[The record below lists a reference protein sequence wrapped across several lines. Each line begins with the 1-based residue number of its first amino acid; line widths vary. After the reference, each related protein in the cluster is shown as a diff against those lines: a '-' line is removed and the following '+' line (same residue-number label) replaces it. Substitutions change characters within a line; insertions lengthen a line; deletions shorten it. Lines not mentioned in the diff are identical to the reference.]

1 MKREVVNF
9 VLPLLQQQDGSGTQQ
24 MLFTIGMFA
33 LILLV
38 FYFLIIRPQRKK
50 EKETEKMRTNLK
62 KNDKVLTIGGI
73 KGIVHQVKEDS
84 VIIKV
89 DDNTKIEFV
98 KNAIASI
105 TTENTKDNG
114 KEEPKKEEKTE
125 KVEK

>member
-1 MKREVVNF
+1 MKMNVANYI
-9 VLPLLQQQDGSGTQQ
+9 LPLLQQDGSGIN
-24 MLFTIGMFA
+24 MMVTIGMFA

-50 EKETEKMRTNLK
+50 EKETEKMRSNLK

-73 KGIVHQVKEDS
+73 RGTVYQVKEDS
-84 VIIKV
+84 IIIKV

-105 TTENTKDNG
+105 IEAKEAV
-114 KEEPKKEEKTE
+114 KEESKKEEK
-125 KVEK
+125 VE

>member
-1 MKREVVNF
+1 MKMGISNF
-9 VLPLLQQQDGSGTQQ
+9 ILPLLQQDASG
-24 MLFTIGMFA
+24 MNMVVTIGMFA

-73 KGIVHQVKEDS
+73 RGTVHQVKDDS

-105 TTENTKDNG
+105 TESKDG
-114 KEEPKKEEKTE
+114 VKEESKKEEE
-125 KVEK
+125 KVE